1 LTGLS
6 RHQQRL
12 LRASTLVVERE
23 RSVFAAMFALRKGHG
38 SFADALI
45 ADLGAR
51 AGCYQ
56 TLTLDRQATNLPGF
70 ALP

>member
-1 LTGLS
+1 
-6 RHQQRL
+6 
-12 LRASTLVVERE
+12 
-23 RSVFAAMFALRKGHG
+23 MFALRKGHG